1 MPADTPPVQDHELPS
16 GPARGAPLS
25 GKDRSDAVV
34 LLLRTRQTRLFFQIA
49 PCLAPRNLLLRV
61 KAREWLLYSLNRK
74 IFVINHPCND
84 LRVGKTNP
92 QRNCQQERP
101 MKSVKNILLE
111 ASTFLLAGG

>member
-61 KAREWLLYSLNRK
+61 KSPGMAALFPKPQDFCKSTIRVTTCALARL
-74 IFVINHPCND
+74 I
-84 LRVGKTNP
+84 
-92 QRNCQQERP
+92 
-101 MKSVKNILLE
+101 
-111 ASTFLLAGG
+111 ASAIASRRDQ